1 MQRNL
6 LIPGR
11 KKRIKVLKNYYLEKE
26 ANSAGIKE
34 LFFFSSYSFL
44 SKVEAVTA
52 RHFPRKDTLMHIALL
67 HNLSPRLEENV
78 RSAFCGQVGVLFV
91 HAAVRQHQSTR
102 WPLES
107 STRIFICMQN
117 STLEGKRCVL
127 FFQGTVCKQGG
138 RTKKKTAGLKRR
150 KRDVTKSHGA
160 FLLFTLVCLG
170 KDAESGGSHYLW
182 HLAREA
188 AVNINIASPP
198 TYCKSNMQT
207 KLRSPRSLICSGSRP
222 PKRKSFTAHAIN
234 PRVQKID
241 SLYCDVIDFL
251 RTRIELVSKIE

>member
-1 MQRNL
+1 
-6 LIPGR
+6 
-11 KKRIKVLKNYYLEKE
+11 
-26 ANSAGIKE
+26 
-34 LFFFSSYSFL
+34 
-44 SKVEAVTA
+44 
-52 RHFPRKDTLMHIALL
+52 MHIALL

-117 STLEGKRCVL
+117 SPLEGKRCIL

-138 RTKKKTAGLKRR
+138 RRTKKTAGLKRR
-150 KRDVTKSHGA
+150 KRDVTRSHGE
-160 FLLFTLVCLG
+160 FSLFTLVCLL
-170 KDAESGGSHYLW
+170 KDAGSGGSHYLW

-198 TYCKSNMQT
+198 TYCKSDMQT

-222 PKRKSFTAHAIN
+222 P
-234 PRVQKID
+234 QEKI
-241 SLYCDVIDFL
+241 IH
-251 RTRIELVSKIE
+251 RTRNKSSHTENWFPLPWRHRFLKDKNCARLQNRIVPVWKLLIRLTHFKIQVFIIKTGFAESGLRLLCILNGL